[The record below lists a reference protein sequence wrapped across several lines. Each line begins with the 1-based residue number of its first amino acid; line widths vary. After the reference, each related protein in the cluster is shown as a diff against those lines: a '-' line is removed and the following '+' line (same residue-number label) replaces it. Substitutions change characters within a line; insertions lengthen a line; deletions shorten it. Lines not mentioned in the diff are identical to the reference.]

1 MPGHFREGWWVKE
14 RRLCCL
20 QLPLTEGGNLSD
32 PSESCNQES
41 DDSTHCTKW
50 KHLLVKLFG
59 SLWSAIPGQGLC
71 SNLDDI
77 NFVKSKL
84 IHLRGD
90 II

>member
-1 MPGHFREGWWVKE
+1 M
-14 RRLCCL
+14 
-20 QLPLTEGGNLSD
+20 
-32 PSESCNQES
+32 
-41 DDSTHCTKW
+41 
-50 KHLLVKLFG
+50 KLFG